1 MAARLSS
8 AEHRLATWKVTEEAS
23 TELLSVVGRERPY
36 DTTGGAKASV
46 RPNNIGMKK
55 VNILMAGIGFV
66 VTGVSPD
73 FAANKIGH
81 LNARLCTESARLKV
95 RAFVQTPGYQFYG
108 E

>member
-8 AEHRLATWKVTEEAS
+8 AEHRFATWKVTEEAS

-46 RPNNIGMKK
+46 RPNKIGMSKM
-55 VNILMAGIGFV
+55 NILMAGIGFV
-66 VTGVSPD
+66 GTGVSFFLKVPD

-81 LNARLCTESARLKV
+81 LGALESARLP
-95 RAFVQTPGYQFYG
+95 TLLCT